1 MLAHCDEMTIGALP
15 QSQDSNRPAVHSP
28 SEVLIGIVTR
38 NRHGILPKAIES
50 ALRQRYSRVQVA
62 VLDDGS
68 EDDTPQLR
76 SRYPEVRW
84 IRWEHSR
91 GYLEARNHLMREYD
105 ADFYVS
111 LDDDAWFI
119 NDDEI
124 SSAVEQLRITPRVR
138 HVAF

>member
-1 MLAHCDEMTIGALP
+1 VLAYCVEMTISALP
-15 QSQDSNRPAVHSP
+15 QSRDNNQPAVHS
-28 SEVLIGIVTR
+28 SGEVLIGIVTR

-50 ALRQRYSRVQVA
+50 ALRQRYPRLQVA

-76 SRYPEVRW
+76 SRYPAVRW

-91 GYLEARNHLMREYD
+91 GYLEARNHLMSDYD

-119 NDDEI
+119 NED
-124 SSAVEQLRITPRVR
+124 
-138 HVAF
+138 